1 MARIDHADS
10 TVGTVRGTLGV
21 DIDAKFNDKL
31 VAVGVTNLGR
41 LAPGAANTGVVGIM
55 QPGKK
60 TRLAGT
66 RVDYFKLGDFI
77 DLNDPDMGLV
87 TGRVAYADNGTGE
100 ITTPA
105 AAPAAGTAT
114 RVGHTIDTG
123 DKIRLVIDIKIGA

>member
-31 VAVGVTNLGR
+31 VAVGISNLGR
-41 LAPGAANTGVVGIM
+41 LVPGAGNTGIVGIM

-60 TRLAGT
+60 TRLTGK
-66 RVDYFKLGDFI
+66 RVDYFKLGDFV
-77 DLNDPDMGLV
+77 DLNLPDMGLV
-87 TGRVAYADNGTGE
+87 TGRAAYADNATGE

-105 AAPAAGTAT
+105 TAPASGAT
-114 RVGHTIDTG
+114 RVGHTLDTG